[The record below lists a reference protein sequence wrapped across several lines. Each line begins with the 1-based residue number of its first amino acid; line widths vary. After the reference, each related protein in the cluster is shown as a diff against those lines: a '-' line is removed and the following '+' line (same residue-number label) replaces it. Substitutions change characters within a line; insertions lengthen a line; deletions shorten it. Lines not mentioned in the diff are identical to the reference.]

1 MAVER
6 LSSAQRSVDDGV
18 SRDDEP
24 DEREVGGVEHGDV
37 SDSETGPLVMA
48 SFSVAV
54 HRGLGVGSTAR
65 RWVRDAVGSVHF
77 IRLTTDP

>member
-6 LSSAQRSVDDGV
+6 LSSAQCSVGDGV

-37 SDSETGPLVMA
+37 SDSETGTLVMA

-54 HRGLGVGSTAR
+54 HRGLGVGVDRASLGSR
-65 RWVRDAVGSVHF
+65 RCGFGTFH
-77 IRLTTDP
+77 